1 MDEATLHEIGKT
13 FSKWFVR
20 FGLDY
25 DKFSAERWAIYRA
38 HPSVTLDEYRCRL
51 LHRFGQ
57 IVSGK
62 LLVYLDLKYW
72 INLRDVAFGHRID
85 HAYCRLF
92 DLLINEASRGR
103 IVCPLSYWIFAELL
117 KQADARTRK
126 ATAELIDKLSTSVAF
141 MSHGEIVRQEILHF
155 IRKVSAHYKHTRK
168 WPIRECIWTRTLSFL
183 GDRIP
188 VWPDTI
194 PQSDQLLVQKSW
206 EDFSFFMPL
215 TELIQSNAINRSDVI
230 PNWYDVA
237 GINRRKQQV
246 RKQHSSFKRMF
257 LAELMHT
264 VKENEEHWYETM
276 AYLYFLESGK
286 EETIDAE
293 AVPHDE
299 RRLARNLISYAFKKN
314 KISNELPS
322 YHILAAL
329 YAAICWNNTKQ
340 LTENDVLDFYHAQ
353 LAIPYCVFLTDSP
366 LKSLTCS
373 RLLRFDKIYHTEI
386 IANAEEARVRLT
398 DRVRSN
404 PPQSIAPIAQE
415 LFRGDTYGLS
425 K

>member
-25 DKFSAERWAIYRA
+25 DKFSAERWAIHRA

-62 LLVYLDLKYW
+62 VLVYLDLKYW

-103 IVCPLSYWIFAELL
+103 IVCPLSYGIFAELL

-126 ATAELIDKLSTSVAF
+126 ATAELIDKLSTGVAF
-141 MSHGEIVRQEILHF
+141 MSHGEIVRHEILHF

-264 VKENEEHWYETM
+264 VKENE
-276 AYLYFLESGK
+276 
-286 EETIDAE
+286 
-293 AVPHDE
+293 
-299 RRLARNLISYAFKKN
+299 
-314 KISNELPS
+314 
-322 YHILAAL
+322 
-329 YAAICWNNTKQ
+329 
-340 LTENDVLDFYHAQ
+340 
-353 LAIPYCVFLTDSP
+353 
-366 LKSLTCS
+366 
-373 RLLRFDKIYHTEI
+373 
-386 IANAEEARVRLT
+386 
-398 DRVRSN
+398 
-404 PPQSIAPIAQE
+404 
-415 LFRGDTYGLS
+415 
-425 K
+425 